1 MNVLSWQFSGDPAQ
15 QAANGAPWLGAAQ
28 RAGLYSAPE
37 RPPQHNSPLNPSV
50 PPQRSIPTPQQNF
63 APSVTPQSNLTQMSP
78 HVSGNS
84 LAFNGALAQIPGAPP
99 QPPSQAAH
107 PPQQQTIPCSRLPT
121 LPEDRFKILF
131 AQFANTTGLRLNNQD
146 FVIDNRAVNP
156 WALHRAVFARNGF
169 DTVCLRSLLLYFR
182 FIFVQVTANDEWPV
196 IGAALGFPTFS
207 ADLAQPR
214 CAPAIA
220 HRLQQLY
227 NDALRH
233 FEQAYINNV
242 LARLRSSQ
250 ALSQMPAQPAQQ
262 QPQPLQPIESDYQT
276 LLASIP
282 QDSNTITSEVMSI
295 LPRFSH
301 TSGADLEA
309 HRVPPHIVAFVEQR
323 RDQLQRAAQD
333 QNGFRTG
340 LTSNKNL
347 PPDNRAQ
354 INQAAAFQGRGPPQ
368 LIPNNHTQLHLSRQV
383 HTQAPGKPNTLQP
396 TQMNNGV
403 GLLARPPTAQSMGAS
418 SMSSMGTQITGA
430 GSIGGAQSLSGPM
443 SAPMTAPLTHVGMN
457 GAPSSILTQSAGAVP
472 IRRPTAEEVTAAKR
486 WVEDQKRLAFNHS
499 SFYFFPLISQ
509 F

>member
-1 MNVLSWQFSGDPAQ
+1 MTGTSSSTTEQLTLGPCIELFLRGTASALYVLD
-15 QAANGAPWLGAAQ
+15 
-28 RAGLYSAPE
+28 
-37 RPPQHNSPLNPSV
+37 
-50 PPQRSIPTPQQNF
+50 
-63 APSVTPQSNLTQMSP
+63 
-78 HVSGNS
+78 
-84 LAFNGALAQIPGAPP
+84 
-99 QPPSQAAH
+99 
-107 PPQQQTIPCSRLPT
+107 
-121 LPEDRFKILF
+121 LF
-131 AQFANTTGLRLNNQD
+131 YHT
-146 FVIDNRAVNP
+146 
-156 WALHRAVFARNGF
+156 
-169 DTVCLRSLLLYFR
+169 FR
-182 FIFVQVTANDEWPV
+182 FLFVQVTANNEWPV
-196 IGAALGFPTFS
+196 VGAALGFPTFS
-207 ADLAQPR
+207 ADPAQPPR

-227 NDALRH
+227 HEALHH
-233 FEQAYINNV
+233 FEQAYVNNV
-242 LARLRSSQ
+242 LARLRSS
-250 ALSQMPAQPAQQ
+250 A
-262 QPQPLQPIESDYQT
+262 QPLQPIDYQA

-282 QDSNTITSEVMSI
+282 QDSNQITPEVLTI
-295 LPRFSH
+295 LPRFSQ

-309 HRVPPHIVAFVEQR
+309 HRVPPHIIAFVEQH

-333 QNGFRTG
+333 QSGFRTG
-340 LTSNKNL
+340 LTSTRNL

-430 GSIGGAQSLSGPM
+430 GSIGRAQSLSGTM
-443 SAPMTAPLTHVGMN
+443 SAPLTHVGVN